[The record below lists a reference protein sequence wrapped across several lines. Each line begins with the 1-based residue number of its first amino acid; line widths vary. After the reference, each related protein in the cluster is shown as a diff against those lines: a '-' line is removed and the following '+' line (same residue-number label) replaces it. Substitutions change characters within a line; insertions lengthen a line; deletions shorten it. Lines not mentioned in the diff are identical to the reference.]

1 VNKRRRNRRKQESG
15 ASPPSHPE
23 PINPP
28 RVAWRIGEWAA
39 AVGCCKQT
47 VYNLVA
53 DGELE
58 LVKLRGMSL
67 VRPGPSEYL
76 DRQAAGQN

>member
-1 VNKRRRNRRKQESG
+1 MNKRYRNRRKQG
-15 ASPPSHPE
+15 GTAAAPQPAVGLVQ
-23 PINPP
+23 P
-28 RVAWRIGEWAA
+28 RAAWRISEWAD

-47 VYNLVA
+47 VYNLINA
-53 DGELE
+53 GELE

-76 DRQAAGQN
+76 DRQAGRG